1 MTVFSTSGPRPMIPA
16 LAGTYANAEPWAY
29 LLLRVVTGAMLIAH
43 GWPKLMAGPAAVAA
57 GAMARRGIEPAY
69 VVACIAIFL
78 ELVGAVCIIIGF
90 LTRPMALLLV
100 IEFVII
106 VYSHLTMGGWGVGGG
121 GAEFAFLWL
130 IALIYIMVRGGGA
143 CSVDAKLGKE
153 Y

>member
-1 MTVFSTSGPRPMIPA
+1 MSMFATSGPKPMIPA
-16 LAGTYANAEPWAY
+16 LAGTYAKAEPWAY

-43 GWPKLMAGPAAVAA
+43 GCPRLMAGPAAVAA
-57 GAMARRGIEPAY
+57 GAMARRGIESAY

-130 IALIYIMVRGGGA
+130 IALIYILIRGGGPY
-143 CSVDAKLGKE
+143 SVDAKLGKE
-153 Y
+153 V